1 MDETMK
7 IIFGTLSGFII
18 AFLAEPIK
26 IYFQNI
32 NKLNQSRKALYKEL
46 YFNFQLCRNIARKR
60 GLKTPPTRGNL
71 KAYIDMCVE
80 DVKSQY
86 YEQVIHSNLDTF
98 YQFEEST
105 ALHNLHGGLKFLE
118 RRAKTKWIN
127 DLAAAKSVANETSK
141 TSGIEFAINELS
153 KVAEEWYEDYMSYYH
168 LGKLDKRMLK
178 KIANNEDYKEIMS
191 KAKQSYESRNARFS
205 HLSK

>member
-1 MDETMK
+1 
-7 IIFGTLSGFII
+7 
-18 AFLAEPIK
+18 
-26 IYFQNI
+26 
-32 NKLNQSRKALYKEL
+32 
-46 YFNFQLCRNIARKR
+46 
-60 GLKTPPTRGNL
+60 
-71 KAYIDMCVE
+71 MCVE